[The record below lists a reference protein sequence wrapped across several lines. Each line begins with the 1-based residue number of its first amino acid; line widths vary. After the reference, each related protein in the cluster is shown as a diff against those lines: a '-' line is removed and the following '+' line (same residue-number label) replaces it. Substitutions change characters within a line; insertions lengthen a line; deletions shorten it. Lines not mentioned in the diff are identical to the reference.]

1 MQSLAFSVYD
11 TEITAFVVA
20 AVLLQLAALQA
31 ALEAIL
37 KSRTAPGA
45 IAWSLSLTF
54 LPLFM
59 LPLWWIFGRRKF
71 KGYARAKRRGTS
83 RISQVARD
91 LHAQLL
97 QYDAGHGQTLGAIRN
112 LTQMPT
118 TEGNSVEVLIDGAAF
133 QAALERIIRE
143 AEHYLL
149 IEFYILRDDNI
160 GLALRDLLIEK
171 AQQGVEIH
179 VLYDEIG
186 SFQLSRGYIDQL
198 RNHGIDI
205 RSFHTTKGR
214 RNRFQINFR
223 NHRKTVIADGRVGMT
238 GGSNI
243 GDEYLG
249 HDAWLTPWRDTN
261 IVVRGPAVQC
271 LQLAFL
277 EDWFWACDRV
287 PRLNW
292 VPETTGAVCAT
303 IVPSGPADS
312 VETCLLYFL
321 QLISMA
327 KRRLWIVSPYFV
339 PDSAILSALQ
349 LAALRG
355 VDVRIMLPARADNR
369 LVQLA
374 SYALMDEIQRVGVR
388 LYRFQDGFL
397 HQKVWLVDDE
407 TVSIGTAN
415 LDNRSFRLNFELSV
429 LVTDRDTAV
438 QVERMLEN
446 DFRHCRE
453 IEPGIFQRHGWPFR
467 LSVRLAYLLAPI
479 L

>member
-1 MQSLAFSVYD
+1 MLSLAFSVYD

-243 GDEYLG
+243 GDE
-249 HDAWLTPWRDTN
+249 
-261 IVVRGPAVQC
+261 
-271 LQLAFL
+271 
-277 EDWFWACDRV
+277 
-287 PRLNW
+287 
-292 VPETTGAVCAT
+292 
-303 IVPSGPADS
+303 
-312 VETCLLYFL
+312 
-321 QLISMA
+321 
-327 KRRLWIVSPYFV
+327 
-339 PDSAILSALQ
+339 
-349 LAALRG
+349 
-355 VDVRIMLPARADNR
+355 
-369 LVQLA
+369 
-374 SYALMDEIQRVGVR
+374 
-388 LYRFQDGFL
+388 
-397 HQKVWLVDDE
+397 
-407 TVSIGTAN
+407 
-415 LDNRSFRLNFELSV
+415 
-429 LVTDRDTAV
+429 
-438 QVERMLEN
+438 
-446 DFRHCRE
+446 
-453 IEPGIFQRHGWPFR
+453 
-467 LSVRLAYLLAPI
+467 
-479 L
+479 